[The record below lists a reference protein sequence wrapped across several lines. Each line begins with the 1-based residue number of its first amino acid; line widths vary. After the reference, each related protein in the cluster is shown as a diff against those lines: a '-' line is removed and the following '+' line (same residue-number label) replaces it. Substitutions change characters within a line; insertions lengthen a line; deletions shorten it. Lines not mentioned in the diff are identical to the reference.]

1 MTRLAPR
8 QLRRMLLVAAL
19 ISFGFAAIWPTRISA
34 QALDEPSSQRDP
46 LALARAMAPHT
57 HIFRKLLHK
66 AGCKPLTSVREL
78 NNNDP
83 EDCVLILLG
92 DTSILGSTMMEY
104 SSFIR
109 QGGAVLVATDR
120 RVSLAAFE
128 ILVTGESVEIPEN
141 SPFAYKRSVECI
153 TVLPTRKDW
162 PIFQGL
168 DRVVTNRPSYLYRI
182 QPDSPKLPTWAS
194 FPEESSRVP
203 DRGRNLL
210 RSAPN
215 PLPFAAA
222 DTFGKGRLLVLAD
235 HSVFINA
242 MLWQRDIDNLEFTE
256 KCIQWLTD
264 REDGRR
270 THVLFM
276 DEGFPKS
283 DFDVPMKEPPLPP
296 LESVVQ
302 AINRGLRGM
311 EEENRF
317 NVMLADTFGSMERA
331 KVLQLLA
338 AVLTIG
344 LVVFCVVRLMHAR
357 HRLEAGVP
365 LLNTGLKQLV
375 SAASLVDQRQRSMI
389 REGNFWEAARALAR
403 QAFTGVLASQNGS
416 AGKKTTRIPR
426 LLPPF
431 HVRGSWKQRKRQVRW
446 LWKLAY
452 GDEPI
457 AVSARKLVE
466 VTALV
471 EQFHKALAD
480 GLVTFGEA
488 PPSGGL

>member
-1 MTRLAPR
+1 
-8 QLRRMLLVAAL
+8 MLLVAAL
-19 ISFGFAAIWPTRISA
+19 ISFGFVAIWPARISA
-34 QALDEPSSQRDP
+34 QVQDEPKRDP

-66 AGCKPLTSVREL
+66 AGCTPLTSLREMK
-78 NNNDP
+78 NNP
-83 EDCVLILLG
+83 EECVLILLG
-92 DTSILGSTMMEY
+92 DTSILASTMKE
-104 SSFIR
+104 SFIE

-120 RVSLAAFE
+120 RASLPAFDVQ
-128 ILVTGESVEIPEN
+128 VTGESVVVPDN
-141 SPFAYKRSVECI
+141 SPFAYKKSVECI
-153 TVLPTRKDW
+153 TVQPNGKGL

-168 DRVVTNRPSYLYRI
+168 DRVVTNRPSYLFRTR
-182 QPDSPKLPTWAS
+182 QAPPRLPTWAS
-194 FPEESSRVP
+194 FPEESYRVP

-210 RSAPN
+210 KIVPDV
-215 PLPFAAA
+215 PLPFAAGG
-222 DTFGKGRLLVLAD
+222 TFGKGRLLVLAD

-264 REDGRR
+264 KEDGRR
-270 THVLFM
+270 KYVLFM
-276 DEGFPKS
+276 EEGSPRL
-283 DFDVPMKEPPLPP
+283 DFDVPMKEVPWPP

-302 AINRGLRGM
+302 AVNQGLRGM

-317 NVMLADTFGSMERA
+317 NDMLADTFGSMDRA

-344 LVVFCVVRLMHAR
+344 LVVFCVIRLMHAR

-389 REGNFWEAARALAR
+389 REGNFWEAARVLAR
-403 QAFTGVLASQNGS
+403 QAFAGVLASQNGS
-416 AGKKTTRIPR
+416 AVKRTRHTPR
-426 LLPPF
+426 LLPPL
-431 HVRGSWKQRKRQVRW
+431 HVQGNWKQSRIWKRQVSW

-457 AVSARKLVE
+457 AVSARKLAE
-466 VTALV
+466 VTAMV
-471 EQFHKALAD
+471 EQFHKARAD
-480 GLVTFGEA
+480 GLVQFGEA
-488 PPSGGL
+488 PPSGGS